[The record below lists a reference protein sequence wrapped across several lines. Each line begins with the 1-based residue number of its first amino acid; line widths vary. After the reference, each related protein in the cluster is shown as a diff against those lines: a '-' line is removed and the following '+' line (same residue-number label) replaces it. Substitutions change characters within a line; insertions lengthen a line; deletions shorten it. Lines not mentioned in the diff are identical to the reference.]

1 MKNEIVY
8 YPTAKWVS
16 IIGNFTADEL
26 REIAKKI
33 DNPELREDEE
43 EDGSKE

>member
-1 MKNEIVY
+1 MKNEVVY

-16 IIGNFTADEL
+16 IKGDFTAEEL

-33 DNPELREDEE
+33 DNPKLREDG
-43 EDGSKE
+43 EDVNKK